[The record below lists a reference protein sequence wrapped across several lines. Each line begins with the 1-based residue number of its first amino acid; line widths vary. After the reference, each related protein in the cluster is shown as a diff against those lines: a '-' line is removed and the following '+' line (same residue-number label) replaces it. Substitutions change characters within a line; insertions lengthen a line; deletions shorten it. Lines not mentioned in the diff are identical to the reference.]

1 MIDAE
6 TLEEGDSGRDKRPR
20 RFRALGAILAGAM
33 LAACFPPFGWDT
45 LVWFAL
51 IPLLWS
57 LSGATPKQAA
67 GRGYLMGLTFM
78 GGVGLFTTSF
88 GGGVLWM
95 AILPWALF
103 TAIEALWFIPI
114 AVALAAVLRRS
125 NLAILTGVP
134 AVWTLGEWARSS
146 GTYGFPFGGLSTA
159 AVATPVA
166 QWASIGGCYLVSAIV
181 ALAGTALF
189 LLVRG
194 DRGGRRAGIAGL
206 GVVLLATG
214 GGAGL
219 RKLAQA
225 GALDGGTPRVRV
237 LCVQGDSNNAW
248 GSAEGYRAFQAM
260 RARTLR
266 AGGNPALIVWPES
279 AAPGSILAEPVLLK
293 QTTDVPARLKA
304 PLLTG
309 SIGYWPN
316 GAPFN
321 AAALFRPD
329 RSIAGIY
336 RKRQL
341 VPFGEFVP
349 LRRVL
354 PFLAD
359 FGVVERD
366 EEPGTKY
373 EVLSDGPLRL
383 GVPICFESA
392 SPRAA
397 RAFAREGANL
407 LVIITNDA
415 WFGRT
420 GMAVQHLAAARLRA
434 IETRRWVVR
443 CGHTGISAL
452 ISPSGEVQQSL
463 PLGQAGTLSGVVG
476 LRYDRTPYVRFG
488 DWFVALCGVVC
499 FLALGFGRK
508 R

>member
-1 MIDAE
+1 MRA
-6 TLEEGDSGRDKRPR
+6 TAALLSG
-20 RFRALGAILAGAM
+20 LL
-33 LAACFPPFGWDT
+33 LTACFPPFGLAT
-45 LVWFAL
+45 IVWFAI

-57 LSGATPKQAA
+57 LSEATPKQAA
-67 GRGYLMGLTFM
+67 GRGYLMGLAFM

-88 GGGVLWM
+88 GNGVLWM

-125 NLAILTGVP
+125 SVAILAGVP
-134 AVWTLGEWARSS
+134 AVWTLGEWARGS
-146 GTYGFPFGGLSTA
+146 GTYGFPFGGLSTPA
-159 AVATPVA
+159 IATPVA
-166 QWASIGGCYLVSAIV
+166 QLASIGGCYMVSAV
-181 ALAGTALF
+181 AALASTALF

-194 DRGGRRAGIAGL
+194 DRGARRAGIAGL
-206 GVVLLATG
+206 IVVLLA
-214 GGAGL
+214 AGL
-219 RKLAQA
+219 GCGMGEWVRA
-225 GALDGGTPRVRV
+225 GAADSDNPPRTV
-237 LCVQGDSNNAW
+237 LCVQGDSNDAW

-260 RARTLR
+260 RERTLT
-266 AGGNPALIVWPES
+266 AVTAANANLVVWSES
-279 AAPGSILAEPVLLK
+279 SAPGAILADQTLFQ

-309 SIGYWPN
+309 SIGFGPN

-321 AAALFRPD
+321 AAVLFRPD
-329 RSIAGIY
+329 RSVAGIY

-349 LRRVL
+349 LRHVL
-354 PFLAD
+354 PFLSD

-373 EVLSDGPLRL
+373 EILTDGDLRL

-392 SPRAA
+392 SPTAA

-420 GMAVQHLAAARLRA
+420 GMGLHHLAAARLRA

-452 ISPSGEVQQSL
+452 ISPSGEIKQR
-463 PLGQAGTLSGVVG
+463 LGLGRAGTLSGEVQ
-476 LRYDRTPYVRFG
+476 LLDERTLYVRFG
-488 DWFVALCGVVC
+488 DWFVALCAVVGIC
-499 FLALGFGRK
+499 AVEIGRK
-508 R
+508 K